1 MLKLLYI
8 HIDQV
13 TKHRT
18 HTYTH
23 VTYLHNILNTRIVDL
38 YTKWFQWCFNEIYH
52 IYVSNVWKRN
62 VQNCELS
69 VCTCMLLQ
77 IFFSFLFFSYTVSLC
92 DTVCMVED
100 IIIIFSSKHKYYFL
114 KLWLF
119 WERMKFAVIL
129 ELRNAKITAEYKRN
143 CLHSPTY
150 INYFNWNLVFR
161 TS

>member
-1 MLKLLYI
+1 ML
-8 HIDQV
+8 
-13 TKHRT
+13 
-18 HTYTH
+18 
-23 VTYLHNILNTRIVDL
+23 
-38 YTKWFQWCFNEIYH
+38 H
-52 IYVSNVWKRN
+52 IYTTFWIP
-62 VQNCELS
+62 ELS
-69 VCTCMLLQ
+69 ICIPNDFSGVSMKYI
-77 IFFSFLFFSYTVSLC
+77 IFMFQMFESEMCKIASYRCALACYYKYSFLFFSYTVSLC